1 MADFLIAFKKTLG
14 HEGGY
19 SNDKDDP
26 GGETYKGI
34 SRVFNPSWPGW
45 VIVDNLRH
53 AEGFPRNLDAH
64 GELQKHVEQFYKAS
78 VWDRFQGDRILV
90 QGIADEL
97 FDTGT
102 NLGLARAIEF
112 LQECLNALNRN
123 QQLYPDIPVDGQLGP
138 RTLET
143 LQLCLAHRSPDL
155 LLKAMNCLQGSY
167 YLARMK
173 QSPVKEKFALGWF
186 NRVDY

>member
-1 MADFLIAFKKTLG
+1 MADFRPAYIKTLG

-34 SRVFNPSWPGW
+34 SRVYNQGWPGW
-45 VIVDNLRH
+45 VIIDNLHH
-53 AEGFPRNLDAH
+53 ADGFPKNLDSSA
-64 GELQKHVEQFYKAS
+64 ELQKLVEDFYKAS
-78 VWDRFQGDRILV
+78 LWDRFQGDKILV
-90 QGIADEL
+90 QALAEEL

-102 NLGLARAIEF
+102 NLGVGRVVEF
-112 LQECLNALNRN
+112 LQESLNALNRN
-123 QQLYPDIPVDGQLGP
+123 QQLYPDIPVDGELGP

-143 LQLCLAHRSPDL
+143 LQRCLAHRDPKL
-155 LLKAMNCLQGSY
+155 LLKAMNCLQGAY

-173 QSPVKEKFALGWF
+173 QSPVKEKYALGWF
-186 NRVDY
+186 NRVNY